1 MGDAVHRV
9 RRTIGEREIDELGH
23 VNNVVWL
30 KLAMQLCGE
39 HAVALGLSHA
49 ELVAQ
54 GGLFVVVR
62 HEIDYLRAAFPGE
75 EVVGET
81 WVSEMHGAR
90 STRHVRFFRAA
101 DATPLVRLT
110 SEWAYV
116 DAVRQRPKRI
126 PPAVSDRFTLTDE
139 PPPPGAATGATR

>member
-1 MGDAVHRV
+1 MGDAVFRV

-30 KLAMQLCGE
+30 RMAMKLCGE

-49 ELVAQ
+49 ELVAT
-54 GGLFVVVR
+54 GGLFVVSR

-75 EVVGET
+75 EVIGET

-90 STRHVRFFRAA
+90 STRHVRFSRAEDGA
-101 DATPLVRLT
+101 ALVRLR

-116 DAVRQRPKRI
+116 DVARQRPKRI
-126 PPAVSDRFTLTDE
+126 PPAVLERFALLAE
-139 PPPPGAATGATR
+139 PPPPSGAGAR

>member
-1 MGDAVHRV
+1 MGDAVHRE
-9 RRTIGEREIDELGH
+9 RIPIGEREIDELGH

-30 KLAMQLCGE
+30 KLAMRLCGA
-39 HAVALGLSHA
+39 HAVALGLSYA
-49 ELVAQ
+49 ELVAG

-75 EVVGET
+75 EIEGET

-90 STRHVRFFRAA
+90 STRHVRFTRVG
-101 DATPLVRLT
+101 DATPLVVLR

-116 DAVRQRPKRI
+116 DAKTQRPKRI
-126 PPAVSDRFTLTDE
+126 PPAVRERFTLVTE
-139 PPPPGAATGATR
+139 P